1 MHGGAPVLVV
11 DDDPMIRSSISDILH
26 LQGYP
31 VATASNGAEAL
42 ALVEQSIPSLVLL
55 DMRMPVLDGWG
66 FAGALS
72 QRRIE
77 VPIVVV
83 TAAQDAEDWARE
95 VAAEGFLA
103 KPFELTDLLEVVERH
118 RAEGRPGN

>member
-1 MHGGAPVLVV
+1 MHAGAPVLVV
-11 DDDPMIRSSISDILH
+11 DDDPTIRSSISDILD
-26 LQGYP
+26 LEGYP

-42 ALVEQSIPSLVLL
+42 ALVEQAVPSLVLL
-55 DMRMPVLDGWG
+55 DMRMPIMDGWR

-72 QRRIE
+72 QRRID

-95 VAAEGFLA
+95 VGAEAFLA
-103 KPFELTDLLEVVERH
+103 KPFELTELLEVVRRH
-118 RAEGRPGN
+118 RAEGTASD